1 MKLSQLTKSIYHHV
15 IVFGPSK
22 AGKTKLVGDLSRA
35 GFHLNWFDLENGIET
50 LLQLPIDCQERINVF
65 KIPDTKDFPVAGDT
79 LTHVLKGNKT
89 RICLNHGK
97 VGCALCLK
105 SSPGGFQEI
114 HLPAQRPDEIF
125 VIDSGTQWSNSVMSH
140 IGRSFDDTWKPEWDH
155 YRTQGAILDRGLS
168 FIQNG
173 GFNCVLITH
182 EMEIDMEDGKKK
194 LVPVM
199 GSSNFSRNT
208 AKYFGDVVYCEVKN
222 RKHCAG
228 SSTIYAPN
236 ILTGS
241 RLGITIENDPY
252 ATLVRIFTNDSSPDQ
267 AKQILSELNSK
278 LQVKG

>member
-1 MKLSQLTKSIYHHV
+1 
-15 IVFGPSK
+15 
-22 AGKTKLVGDLSRA
+22 
-35 GFHLNWFDLENGIET
+35 
-50 LLQLPIDCQERINVF
+50 
-65 KIPDTKDFPVAGDT
+65 
-79 LTHVLKGNKT
+79 
-89 RICLNHGK
+89 
-97 VGCALCLK
+97 
-105 SSPGGFQEI
+105 
-114 HLPAQRPDEIF
+114 
-125 VIDSGTQWSNSVMSH
+125 MSH

-173 GFNCVLITH
+173 AFNCVLITH